1 MTVSWSAQHDRA
13 TVSWFAQ
20 RERVDP
26 RGPSRERRARSF
38 PRVRI
43 VETKPC
49 GCDVWLRISTGESI
63 VVGGL
68 LLTDVGSL
76 SGAIADSLDA
86 ELVLPLTVTNGER
99 LVLYLLDPRTY
110 KRRLRALQRAS
121 GEGPSKSET
130 GIRGTVIGSLFRM
143 CGSCFSLFRTARTSL

>member
-1 MTVSWSAQHDRA
+1 M
-13 TVSWFAQ
+13 
-20 RERVDP
+20 
-26 RGPSRERRARSF
+26 
-38 PRVRI
+38 
-43 VETKPC
+43 ETKTC
-49 GCDVWLRISTGESI
+49 GGSDVWLRLSTGETI

-76 SGAIADSLDA
+76 QGAIADSLDA

-99 LVLYLLDPRTY
+99 LVLYLLDPCTY

-130 GIRGTVIGSLFRM
+130 KQCGKVIGSLSRM